1 MIEHIVADS
10 IKSLIKGLTPK
21 ALLKN
26 VCPGTFED
34 VCKTNH
40 WKFKMDDYG
49 YNGWEVDWWGDII
62 TDSGTVHIYGCMY
75 YGTAILTLK
84 ENG

>member
-10 IKSLIKGLTPK
+10 IKKIVKGFTLK
-21 ALLKN
+21 ATLEN
-26 VCPGTFED
+26 VCPGIFED
-34 VCKTNH
+34 VCKTNN
-40 WKFKMDDYG
+40 WKFELDDD